1 MTAKRYN
8 AKFFIAVVF
17 LLLVSVV
24 PAFSA
29 EKNVSALETADRLG
43 ADLTWDPLSQ
53 EITFTVGN
61 HTAQCRIGTPLVFF
75 Y

>member
-1 MTAKRYN
+1 MTIGKLLSGADYKVYSIGMTAKRYN

-17 LLLVSVV
+17 LLLVSVI

-43 ADLTWDPLSQ
+43 ADLTWDPL
-53 EITFTVGN
+53 
-61 HTAQCRIGTPLVFF
+61 
-75 Y
+75 